1 MKAFFK
7 SLRWLMFLGTA
18 LGISSISAAQ
28 TYTGPNCFASLCIDQ
43 KVTAQDLTQRL
54 GESSSTRASY
64 RTQDNRTILSLF
76 ESQESQVIGIL
87 LADSSNL
94 KLFDQSLSTKTKSDL
109 RAWKT
114 GEGVGLGSSEEDI
127 LKAYGKPTG
136 QYEFQTQE
144 NGSQVTVKN
153 LSYRGRTNGV
163 VKSADFTMR
172 NGKASRI
179 EFWIQG
185 DPGPTC
191 LGYTCEPQ
199 SARAVFRELGKPKNM
214 TANTDVICYQSEDG
228 KSFLSADLGHH
239 GEADI
244 DVVFLSDVPNCLH
257 KTASATKNSL
267 SEWKT
272 SESIH
277 LGSSEEEVVKVYG
290 KPTREEAANDAKCCK
305 YMIPGSRKGDHLP
318 DFGQKVLFYEG
329 MELHQTG
336 FGIRNGRVS
345 FIWISDS
352 E

>member
-1 MKAFFK
+1 MNAFFK
-7 SLRWLMFLGTA
+7 SLHWLMLLGATF
-18 LGISSISAAQ
+18 GISSISAAQ
-28 TYTGPNCFASLCIDQ
+28 TYTGPRCFGSLCIDQ
-43 KVTAQDLTQRL
+43 EVTAQDLIHRM
-54 GESSSTRASY
+54 GESSSAWDRHSI
-64 RTQDNRTILSLF
+64 RDGRTILSF
-76 ESQESQVIGIL
+76 FVSEDSEVVGIL
-87 LADSSNL
+87 LTDSSYQ
-94 KLFDQSLSTKTKSDL
+94 KASAKDLSAKAKKDL

-114 GEGVGLGSSEEDI
+114 GEDIGLDSSEEGI
-127 LKAYGKPTG
+127 VKAYGKPTG
-136 QYEFQTQE
+136 QYEFRTQE

-153 LSYRGRTNGV
+153 LSYRGRVNGV

-244 DVVFLSDVPNCLH
+244 DVVFLSDFPNCLH
-257 KTASATKNSL
+257 KTASTTKNSL

-290 KPTREEAANDAKCCK
+290 KPTREEPVNAAKCCK

-318 DFGQKVLFYEG
+318 DIGQKVLFYEG